1 MKYTI
6 KLNEA
11 EAEALLKICR
21 NCNSCHR
28 CEEITNFWI
37 DKVFDKIAS
46 KLFERKT
53 FIERFRWIMRLYVAL
68 KCGYKEFKRRLK
80 NGN

>member
-6 KLNEA
+6 KLNKA
-11 EAEALLKICR
+11 EAEALLEICR

-28 CEEITNFWI
+28 CDAITKFWM
-37 DKVFDKIAS
+37 DGVFDKIAS

-53 FIERFRWIMRLYVAL
+53 LIERLSWITRLYVAF
-68 KCGYKEFKRRLK
+68 KFGYKEFKRGLK
-80 NGN
+80 YGN